1 MVTIRIPSNYES
13 LWPKSL
19 SCRW

>member
-1 MVTIRIPSNYES
+1 MVTTRIPSNYES